1 MIAKLRPGMHDEFL
15 LSLCLVDADKGFGTH
30 PMTWTELLRDTKGRP
45 FRLIPRCVIVQP
57 IVARRGLSMTLLL
70 GANQNYHPTAINM
83 VLCSALRPAQHFAAI
98 AGWMSQSDWE
108 LHMATD
114 NFVRAEARIGPMLIG
129 TALSPAGRRAMA
141 VRLPGGIM
149 NGNNQRSS
157 STILCGQ
164 TLFQVCGSPGKAPS
178 YAWCLCILT
187 MRIWWTGPV
196 LKEHPRHPFA
206 NSTTFSAP
214 PSQWRNTS
222 LCQPKDYSSA

>member
-1 MIAKLRPGMHDEFL
+1 
-15 LSLCLVDADKGFGTH
+15 
-30 PMTWTELLRDTKGRP
+30 
-45 FRLIPRCVIVQP
+45 
-57 IVARRGLSMTLLL
+57 
-70 GANQNYHPTAINM
+70 M

-114 NFVRAEARIGPMLIG
+114 NFVRAEARVGPMLIG
-129 TALSPAGRRAMA
+129 TAFISGREEELWLCG
-141 VRLPGGIM
+141 LPGGIM

-196 LKEHPRHPFA
+196 LKEASQASLLPTQQHSRHPLRSGETPA
-206 NSTTFSAP
+206 YV
-214 PSQWRNTS
+214 SQRIIPRLRARLLPASFYWNNQLLVLPASHRQDHSNDSRGTSYSRSSSRNCIQD
-222 LCQPKDYSSA
+222 LWHD